1 MLMLINLT
9 TKNPKLSVSLS
20 MQQDIN
26 RSQNTTWKTITINQ
40 QSIIAL
46 RWNTQIDDQVTRT
59 LLEK

>member
-26 RSQNTTWKTITINQ
+26 RSQNTTWKKITINQ

-46 RWNTQIDDQVTRT
+46 RWNTYSNWRPSH
-59 LLEK
+59 